1 MIMRSLPLLSLT
13 AFLGVLSLT
22 EHAEASESRELR
34 FPPLKDGRL
43 VLSVDTHTHS
53 VFSDGH
59 VWPTV
64 RVWEANKDRLDAM
77 AITEHLEYQPYRDD
91 IPHPDRN
98 RAFELAVKENKQ
110 GRKQTDLLL
119 IPGAEITRKYAPGH
133 VNALFIKDTNPLLT
147 VKHRREE
154 SFDTARKALKAA
166 KAQQGFMIWNHP
178 AWPRDFPNGVIQL
191 TKAQKTLFGEGLIQG
206 IEVANGEYFNDSS
219 LQVALDYDLTIIG
232 ASDIHGLIDYDYDI
246 TNGDHRTVTLAFAE
260 ERSVEGI
267 ASAFFQ
273 RQTVALYNRQFIG
286 RESDLKT
293 LFHSLVS
300 FKRLPPRQKNSQQIA
315 VRISNKGPIDITL
328 EVIGDVSLNK
338 SAGFITV
345 PAQSS
350 TVVTVLDSFPER
362 DIDFGFIWLNS
373 WSAPKTHQTIKV
385 TVP

>member
-1 MIMRSLPLLSLT
+1 MIMRSLPRLSLT
-13 AFLGVLSLT
+13 ILLGVAPLT
-22 EHAEASESRELR
+22 EHVEATESRELR

-77 AITEHLEYQPYRDD
+77 AITEHLEYQPYRED

-98 RAFELAVKENKQ
+98 RAFELAVKENEQ
-110 GRKQTDLLL
+110 GRERTDLLL

-133 VNALFIKDTNPLLT
+133 VNALFIEDTNPLLT

-154 SFDTARKALKAA
+154 NFDTARKALKAA

-178 AWPRDFPNGVIQL
+178 AWPRDFPDGFIKISKEQ
-191 TKAQKTLFGEGLIQG
+191 QSLFDEGLIQG

-219 LQVALDYDLTIIG
+219 LQVALDHDLTIIG

-246 TNGDHRTVTLAFAE
+246 NGGGHRTVTLAFTD

-267 ASAFFQ
+267 ATALFQ
-273 RQTVALYNRQFIG
+273 KHTVAVFDRQFIG
-286 RESDLKT
+286 RESELKT
-293 LFHSLVS
+293 LFDSLVR
-300 FKRLPPRQKNSQQIA
+300 FERLPARRNDSQQTA
-315 VRISNKGPIDITL
+315 VRISNAGPIDIEL
-328 EVIGDVSLNK
+328 EVLGDVSLNK
-338 SAGFITV
+338 SAGYVTV
-345 PAQSS
+345 PSHGS
-350 TVVTVLDSFPER
+350 TVIVVLDHSPNHQ
-362 DIDFGFIWLNS
+362 IDLELSWLNS
-373 WSAPKTHQTIKV
+373 WQAPKTHASIEV
-385 TVP
+385 EL

>member
-1 MIMRSLPLLSLT
+1 MRSLPVLSLT
-13 AFLGVLSLT
+13 VLLGVLSLT
-22 EHAEASESRELR
+22 EHADATESRELR
-34 FPPLKDGRL
+34 FPPLNDGRL
-43 VLSVDTHTHS
+43 ILSVDTHTHS

-77 AITEHLEYQPYRDD
+77 AITEHLEYQPNRDD

-133 VNALFIKDTNPLLT
+133 VNALFIEDTNPLLT

-154 SFDTARKALKAA
+154 SFDTAREALKAA

-286 RESDLKT
+286 RESELKT

-300 FKRLPPRQKNSQQIA
+300 FKRLPPRRKNSQQIA

-328 EVIGDVSLNK
+328 EVTGDVSLNK

-362 DIDFGFIWLNS
+362 NIDFGFIWLNS

>member
-13 AFLGVLSLT
+13 ILLGVAALT
-22 EHAEASESRELR
+22 EHVEATESRELR

-77 AITEHLEYQPYRDD
+77 AITEHLEYQPYRED

-110 GRKQTDLLL
+110 GRERTDLLL

-133 VNALFIKDTNPLLT
+133 VNALFIEDTNPLLT

-154 SFDTARKALKAA
+154 NFDTARKALKAA

-178 AWPRDFPNGVIQL
+178 AWPRDFPDGVIKISKEQ
-191 TKAQKTLFGEGLIQG
+191 QSLFDDGLIHG

-219 LQVALDYDLTIIG
+219 LQVALDHDLTIIG
-232 ASDIHGLIDYDYDI
+232 ASDIHGLIDYDSRGI
-246 TNGDHRTVTLAFAE
+246 SELVFGGFVPPKKVFAIRIVLNMRKNMHENLPRSICTWAFIHADPHW
-260 ERSVEGI
+260 
-267 ASAFFQ
+267 
-273 RQTVALYNRQFIG
+273 N
-286 RESDLKT
+286 D
-293 LFHSLVS
+293 
-300 FKRLPPRQKNSQQIA
+300 RLPLR
-315 VRISNKGPIDITL
+315 L
-328 EVIGDVSLNK
+328 SLRN
-338 SAGFITV
+338 V
-345 PAQSS
+345 CCRNRPACS
-350 TVVTVLDSFPER
+350 
-362 DIDFGFIWLNS
+362 
-373 WSAPKTHQTIKV
+373 
-385 TVP
+385 

>member
-1 MIMRSLPLLSLT
+1 MRSLPLLSLT
-13 AFLGVLSLT
+13 VLLGVLSLT
-22 EHAEASESRELR
+22 EHADATESRELR
-34 FPPLKDGRL
+34 FPPLNDGRL

-77 AITEHLEYQPYRDD
+77 AITEHLEYQPNRDD

-133 VNALFIKDTNPLLT
+133 VNALFIEDTNPLLT
-147 VKHRREE
+147 IKHRREE

-286 RESDLKT
+286 RESELKT
-293 LFHSLVS
+293 LFRSLVS
-300 FKRLPPRQKNSQQIA
+300 FKRLPPRRKNSQQIA
-315 VRISNKGPIDITL
+315 VRISNKGPIDISL
-328 EVIGDVSLNK
+328 EVTGDISLNK
-338 SAGFITV
+338 SAGFIIV
-345 PAQSS
+345 PAKSS
-350 TVVTVLDSFPER
+350 TVITVLDSTLEG
-362 DIDFGFIWLNS
+362 DIDFEVNWLNS
-373 WSAPKTHQTIKV
+373 WSAPKTHQAIKV
-385 TVP
+385 SVP

>member
-1 MIMRSLPLLSLT
+1 
-13 AFLGVLSLT
+13 
-22 EHAEASESRELR
+22 
-34 FPPLKDGRL
+34 
-43 VLSVDTHTHS
+43 
-53 VFSDGH
+53 
-59 VWPTV
+59 
-64 RVWEANKDRLDAM
+64 M

-133 VNALFIKDTNPLLT
+133 VNALFIEDTNPLLT

-273 RQTVALYNRQFIG
+273 RRTVALYNRQFIG

-300 FKRLPPRQKNSQQIA
+300 FKRLPPRRKNSQQIA